1 MAEDKGGSTA
11 RRLEKSVVFPMT
23 ASHRPFPHSPQLPPR
38 PLRRQT
44 PAHRQG
50 RNHQGLDRQ
59 NRCWLEAYANCPD
72 PVSRLHWRN
81 RLVEANLGLVHSVAA
96 RFVGI
101 TQLPYSDL
109 VQVGCQG
116 LIRAVEAFDGRRA
129 RCLSTFAIP
138 YVRGAIRH
146 ELRDRES
153 SIRLPR
159 PLWELRHR
167 LRRLQEERRAQG
179 LAPLGREGLAS
190 SLGCMPGELAEAE
203 GLREV
208 AHPLSLDALQCGSG
222 DSDGLTTWLDQLA
235 DPRSL
240 PPEQPTAAPHR
251 GAGLRR
257 DQADWLRLQL
267 TQLEPLQRELVLAR
281 VVVGCSWVE
290 LGRQHG
296 LHPRMAERRCNAA
309 LRHLKA
315 LAEGWRDQ
323 DTFRS
328 GA

>member
-1 MAEDKGGSTA
+1 
-11 RRLEKSVVFPMT
+11 MT
-23 ASHRPFPHSPQLPPR
+23 PAGHRHPLPHSPHLPLR

-44 PAHRQG
+44 PSDRH
-50 RNHQGLDRQ
+50 GLDQQ
-59 NRCWLEAYANCPD
+59 NRCWLEAYASCED
-72 PVSRLHWRN
+72 PVVRMQWRN
-81 RLVEANLGLVHSVAA
+81 RLVEANLGMVHSVAA
-96 RFVGI
+96 RFTGI
-101 TQLPYSDL
+101 SQLPYGDL

-159 PLWELRHR
+159 RLWELRHR
-167 LRRLQEERRAQG
+167 LRGLQEERRGRG
-179 LAPLGREGLAS
+179 LAPLGHDDVAKA
-190 SLGCMPGELAEAE
+190 LGCTPAELAEAE
-203 GLREV
+203 GLRDMG
-208 AHPLSLDALQCGSG
+208 HPLSLDALQCSGSEA
-222 DSDGLTTWLDQLA
+222 DGRGTWLDQLA

-240 PPEQPTAAPHR
+240 GSEPTIHELHRGDHPHR
-251 GAGLRR
+251 
-257 DQADWLRLQL
+257 DQMDWLRQQL
-267 TQLEPLQRELVLAR
+267 NHLDLLQRELVLAR
-281 VVVGCSWVE
+281 VVVGCTWVE

-309 LRHLKA
+309 LRQLRE
-315 LAEGWRDQ
+315 LAEGWRDRPGSGSSGN
-323 DTFRS
+323 DGLCEHDPFRQ